1 MPTRSLSLCTFRMTS
16 SLIPE
21 RPLLISPTL
30 AATIGLE
37 EAVLLHVLSEL
48 LLQHPPLYRQQR
60 RWGELDS
67 ETLYRALPFWSPDM
81 IRRVQHSLKALGL
94 LLNEPVP
101 GKPDLQLF
109 AINEPATAPP
119 QRPQVSSPASPF
131 QNTGGKATPIPDGW
145 QPDETLFQQCLQR
158 GIPRDFAAQA
168 VPAFVIYW
176 RERGKPQYSWHN
188 AFLKWVVGDWE
199 RRRSDEGKRKLETPM
214 HPGWQPDHEALDI
227 LEQADINAAFVE
239 DAIPEFVLYWRERGV
254 SSDAWNTRFIA
265 HVRRQ
270 WQHYTHAME
279 NDNTPRPI
287 AADFEPSQ
295 AVFDIL
301 AMANI
306 DAAFAR
312 AQIAPFILYWQDR
325 NELHPSWNTRF
336 LQHVKYQWGQQLQAV
351 QARPLLEK
359 LGDRSWAE

>member
-1 MPTRSLSLCTFRMTS
+1 MTS

-30 AATIGLE
+30 AATIGLD

-48 LLQHPPLYRQQR
+48 LLQHPPLFRQQR
-60 RWGELDS
+60 RWAELDS

-81 IRRVQHSLKALGL
+81 IRRVQHSLQALGL
-94 LLNEPVP
+94 LLSEAVP
-101 GKPDLQLF
+101 GKPELQLF
-109 AINEPATAPP
+109 AINQPDTGPAPRQPVTA
-119 QRPQVSSPASPF
+119 PASPF
-131 QNTGGKATPIPDGW
+131 QSASGSATLIPDNW
-145 QPDETLFQQCLQR
+145 QPDQALYQQCLQR
-158 GIPRDFAAQA
+158 GIPHEFVAQA
-168 VPAFVIYW
+168 VPAFVSYW
-176 RERGKPQYSWHN
+176 RERRKTQYSWHN
-188 AFLKWVVGDWE
+188 SFLKWVVGDWE
-199 RRRSDEGKRKLETPM
+199 KQRSIQGTRNLETTM
-214 HPGWQPDHEALDI
+214 QPGWQPGHEALDI
-227 LEQADINAAFVE
+227 LEQAGINASFVE

-287 AADFEPSQ
+287 TADFEPSP

-306 DAAFAR
+306 DASFAR
-312 AQIAPFILYWQDR
+312 TQIKPFILYWQDR

-336 LQHVKYQWGQQLQAV
+336 LQHVKYQWGQQLQSG